1 MHTTLY
7 LVFFHWKPKLKWT
20 NPLTPYTYVKVQ
32 AVVIGPVVCLQ
43 RRGVHSLICYIIW
56 PSFRYQVI
64 TNEPLNVIQNAIL
77 RMVNNTFENWFQHG
91 TVGRLFQRGFNMDTV
106 WVDYELSKANKKDE
120 YRFQFSYSSTIYK
133 NVRSTDKK

>member
-64 TNEPLNVIQNAIL
+64 TNEPLNVIHNAIL

-106 WVDYELSKANKKDE
+106 WVDYELSKANKNDE

>member
-1 MHTTLY
+1 MHATLY

-64 TNEPLNVIQNAIL
+64 TNEPLNVIHNPIL

-106 WVDYELSKANKKDE
+106 WVDYELSEANKKDE
-120 YRFQFSYSSTIYK
+120 YRYQFLNAIVLIVVQYTK
-133 NVRSTDKK
+133 T

>member
-43 RRGVHSLICYIIW
+43 RRGVDSLICYIIW

-64 TNEPLNVIQNAIL
+64 TNEPLNVIHNAIL